1 MIILYG
7 MVLILYFL
15 LFFLALR
22 KKTSLAGIVYD
33 FCIKEKYS
41 ASKGPGKYC
50 LFCIRK
56 SGEKGIGKETSPPVL
71 YE

>member
-33 FCIKEKYS
+33 FCIKRKIFRQQGRGNIACS
-41 ASKGPGKYC
+41 ASGNQGKKG
-50 LFCIRK
+50 
-56 SGEKGIGKETSPPVL
+56 
-71 YE
+71 